1 MTNFLLPLLQT
12 VAKRTKNNFVKKTRQ
27 VEAVQERF
35 LRDLLRNHQAT
46 EFGQKYRFK
55 EIRTAEQFR
64 QRLPAS
70 SYSSY
75 APYCDRIAQGEQ
87 NILTAEP
94 VVFLN
99 LTSGST
105 GAHKLIP
112 VTKRFQNSLRRPN
125 LTSIGFL
132 GEALRQRG
140 LKFGKVIATNSTQI
154 MGCTSGGIPYG
165 PASVGVLRMGKFLC
179 EQLFA
184 HPFETLQAPESLTRH
199 YLCLLFALQ
208 QPDTRGIAANF
219 PMLILRTCGYL
230 EQYAE
235 DFIRD
240 IEKGM
245 LAPWLQLEPELRQ
258 KLERQLVAHP
268 NRAKQLQAILQA
280 EGRLTPEL
288 VWSNLSFIVAARGGT
303 SDFYFQR
310 FPTYFSNTP
319 NFGAV
324 YCSSEGTFSIYPEL
338 NSDASILAIESAF
351 FEFIPQDQWDVEQP
365 QTLLPSEVKPGNY
378 YRILMSNYSGFYR
391 YDIGDVVEVVG
402 FYEQAPTIV
411 FRHRRGGLLSSTT
424 EKTTE
429 FHVTQVMQVL
439 QQEFNLPIEDFCIT
453 LSDDVIPAYYLVN
466 IELAP
471 EKILENPQQ
480 FLDRFDRQLQAIHT
494 SYAVKR
500 INNDQIPPPRLRI
513 LAPGSFAIVRQR
525 QLDKGIPDSQLKF
538 PHISEDRNFLAGLQ
552 VEREVQLPVLGDQ

>member
-1 MTNFLLPLLQT
+1 MPNFLLPLLQI
-12 VAKRTKNNFVKKTRQ
+12 VAECTKNNFVKKTRQ

-35 LRDLLRNHQAT
+35 LQDLLQTHQAT
-46 EFGQKYRFK
+46 ELGQQYNFQ
-55 EIRTAEQFR
+55 EIRTIEQFR
-64 QRLPAS
+64 QRIPVLP
-70 SYSSY
+70 YSSY
-75 APYCDRIAQGEQ
+75 EPYCDRIAQGEQ
-87 NILTAEP
+87 NILTADP
-94 VVFLN
+94 VVYLN

-105 GAHKLIP
+105 GSHKLIP

-132 GEALRQRG
+132 SEALRQKG
-140 LKFGKVIATNSTQI
+140 LKFGKVIATNSTQLL
-154 MGCTSGGIPYG
+154 GLTSGGIPYG

-184 HPFETLQAPESLTRH
+184 HPFEALQAPESLTRH

-208 QPDTRGIAANF
+208 QPDMRGMAANF

-240 IEKGM
+240 IEKGT
-245 LAPWLQLEPELRQ
+245 LAPWLQLKPELRQ
-258 KLERQLVAHP
+258 KLEQQLVANP
-268 NRAKQLQAILQA
+268 NRAKQLREILQA
-280 EGRLTPEL
+280 EGRLTPKL
-288 VWSNLSFIVAARGGT
+288 AWSDLAFVVTARGGT
-303 SDFYFQR
+303 SDFYFER
-310 FPTYFSNTP
+310 FPTYFGDTP
-319 NFGAV
+319 TFGAV

-351 FEFIPQDQWDVEQP
+351 FEFIPQDQWDIEQP
-365 QTLLPSEVKPGNY
+365 QTLLPSEVKLGKF

-402 FYEQAPTIV
+402 FYEQAPLIV

-439 QQEFNLPIEDFCIT
+439 QQEFDLPLEDFCIT
-453 LSDDVIPAYYLVN
+453 LSDDGIPACYLVN

-471 EKILENPQQ
+471 GRRLENPQQ

-513 LAPGSFAIVRQR
+513 LAPGSFALVRQR

-538 PHISEDRNFLAGLQ
+538 PHITEDRNFLSGLQ
-552 VEREVQLPVLGDQ
+552 VEREVQLSEESK

>member
-1 MTNFLLPLLQT
+1 MTNFLLPVLQT
-12 VAKRTKNNFVKKTRQ
+12 VAEHTKDNFVKKTRQ

-35 LRDLLRNHQAT
+35 LQDLLRTHQAT
-46 EFGQKYRFK
+46 ELGQKYRFK
-55 EIRTAEQFR
+55 DIGTVEQFR
-64 QRLPAS
+64 QRIPIS

-75 APYCDRIAQGEQ
+75 ESYCDRIAQGEQ
-87 NILTAEP
+87 NILTADP

-132 GEALRQRG
+132 SEALRRRG
-140 LKFGKVIATNSTQI
+140 LKFGKVIATNSTQLL
-154 MGCTSGGIPYG
+154 GLSSGGIPYG

-184 HPFETLQAPESLTRH
+184 HPFEALQAPESLTRH

-208 QPDTRGIAANF
+208 QPNTRGIAANF

-240 IEKGM
+240 IEKGT
-245 LAPWLQLEPELRQ
+245 LAPWLQLEPELRL
-258 KLERQLVAHP
+258 KLEQQLVSNP
-268 NRAKQLQAILQA
+268 NRAKQLREILQA

-288 VWSNLSFIVAARGGT
+288 AWSKLSFVVTARGGT

-310 FPTYFSNTP
+310 FPTYFRDTP
-319 NFGAV
+319 GFGAV
-324 YCSSEGTFSIYPEL
+324 YCSAEGTFSIYPEL

-365 QTLLPSEVKPGNY
+365 QTLLPREVKPGNF

-402 FYEQAPTIV
+402 CYQQAPLIV

-439 QQEFNLPIEDFCIT
+439 QQEFDLPLEDFCIT
-453 LSDDVIPAYYLVN
+453 LSDDMIPACYLVN

-471 EKILENPQQ
+471 GKILENPQQ
-480 FLDRFDRQLQAIHT
+480 FLDRFDRQLQSIHT

-552 VEREVQLPVLGDQ
+552 VEREVQLSVTK